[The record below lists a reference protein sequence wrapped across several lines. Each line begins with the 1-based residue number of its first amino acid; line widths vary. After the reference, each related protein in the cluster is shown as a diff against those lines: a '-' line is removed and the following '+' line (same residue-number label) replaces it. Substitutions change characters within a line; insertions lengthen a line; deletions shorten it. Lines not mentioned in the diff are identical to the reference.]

1 MEKTSL
7 RVLVVD
13 DFLPIR
19 RVVSNELKNIPELQI
34 IAEAS
39 DGPEA
44 VQQAKE
50 LQPDLIVI
58 DIELPKLN
66 GIAAAQQI
74 LALSPQSKILFLSQ
88 ETSFEIIQE
97 ALATGAKG
105 YVAKMHLGRSL
116 LMAVRAVLRGE
127 TAVMLE

>member
-1 MEKTSL
+1 METPSL

-19 RVVSNELKNIPELQI
+19 RIVCCELRNIPELQI

-44 VQQAKE
+44 VQKAKE
-50 LQPDLIVI
+50 LQPDLVVI

-66 GIAAAQQI
+66 GIEAARQI
-74 LALSPQSKILFLSQ
+74 LTLSPHSRILFLSQ
-88 ETSFEIIQE
+88 EASLEIIQE

-105 YVAKMHLGRSL
+105 YVVKMHLGRSL
-116 LMAVRAVLRGE
+116 LMAVKAVLRGE
-127 TAVMLE
+127 TAVMVG